1 MKKSLR
7 ATISGFCIL
16 LSFGTAASAADLS
29 GWAEP
34 FYRSA
39 SSAGL
44 VSYSIVSNNMHE
56 GITRQEFCELSM
68 NLYKRLTGEV
78 INAPSNTPFTDT
90 SNASV
95 IQAYNYG
102 IVNGISDTEFAP
114 YRQVTRQEMAKM
126 LVSTLTASEVSINI
140 AEETDNLY
148 LSEFTDNYDISAWAR
163 SPISTLLSYE
173 IMTGLTDDM
182 IAPLTTTTREQAIV
196 SVNRAYSV
204 FSPSIDVV
212 QSVPLITT
220 PSAGAYIEA
229 PDFTVSWA
237 DATDAAYYHVL
248 IKDAASKAIY
258 INDVS
263 EKSVTVTYNYL
274 TPGSYSIIVGAVLND
289 GSEVFSLPV
298 DFTYNYIE
306 PDPTPAPTP
315 APTPTPAPA
324 TPAPAAPAAPA
335 PAPAA
340 PAAPAS
346 SGAGPKIQSILAT
359 ADKFIGTP
367 YLWGGTT
374 PDGFDCSG
382 FVQYVYQQNGY
393 SITRTTYT
401 QWDNDGTFVNW
412 EEMKPGDLMYFGTEY
427 GQPSHVGMYVG
438 GGKMIHSPHTGD
450 VVKYCTI
457 ESGYYKTNFMGAK
470 RIIW

>member
-1 MKKSLR
+1 MRKSLR
-7 ATISGFCIL
+7 ATISGICIL
-16 LSFGTAASAADLS
+16 GLAFNTAASAADLS

-78 INAPSNTPFTDT
+78 IMDPPNTPFTDT
-90 SNASV
+90 GNVSV

-102 IVNGISDTEFAP
+102 IVNGVSDTEFAP

-126 LVSTLTASEVSINI
+126 LVSTLTASEVSMNI

-148 LSEFTDNYDISAWAR
+148 LSQFTDNYDIVSWAR
-163 SPISTLLSYE
+163 SPISTLLSYD

-182 IAPLTTTTREQAIV
+182 IAPLATTTREQAIV

-204 FSPSIDVV
+204 FGPSLDVV

-220 PSAGAYIEA
+220 PAANTYIES
-229 PDFTVSWA
+229 PSFTISWA
-237 DATDAAYYHVL
+237 DATNAAYYRVL
-248 IKDAASKAIY
+248 IKDAGSKAIY
-258 INDVS
+258 INDVGG
-263 EKSVTVTYNYL
+263 KSVSVTYDYL
-274 TPGSYSIIVGAVLND
+274 TPGSYSIIVGAVLAD

-298 DFTYNYIE
+298 DFTYNYVKPE
-306 PDPTPAPTP
+306 PTPVPTPEPTPVPTPAPTP
-315 APTPTPAPA
+315 APAPVPAPA
-324 TPAPAAPAAPA
+324 QPAP
-335 PAPAA
+335 
-340 PAAPAS
+340 PAS
-346 SGAGPKIQSILAT
+346 SGASPKIQSILAT
-359 ADKFIGTP
+359 ADKFVGTP

-382 FVQYVYQQNGY
+382 FVQYVYRQNGY
-393 SITRTTYT
+393 NITRTTYT
-401 QWDNDGTFVNW
+401 QWDNDGTFVAW
-412 EEMKPGDLMYFGTEY
+412 EDMKPGDLMYFGTEY

-470 RIIW
+470 RIVW